1 MKLLEFLI
9 ANKTEFLAALLRHIL
24 LVLTSTSIAVAI
36 GVPLGVLSFRRPRL
50 GAPLIA
56 MANIVQA
63 IPSLALFGFLIPLPF
78 IGGIGARGALIA
90 LTLYSLLPIIRTT
103 VSGLASIDPSVRE
116 AGVAMGMRPRE
127 LLRQVEL
134 PLALPSILGGIRV
147 AAVTGVGTATIAAAI
162 GAGGL
167 GEYIFRGVAMVSN
180 VVILA
185 GAVPAALLALI
196 ADFGLGLLE
205 KTFSPGRER
214 SRSATAYVGLGLA
227 AAILLLAVG
236 WIYFERS
243 LGGIR
248 VGSKNFTEQVILGEI
263 LAQSIERAGGINVE
277 RRLNLGGTLVCE
289 RAMLSGDLDAYVEY
303 TGTALTAVFKQ
314 EIVRDPEEVNKRV
327 AASYRATGRALQA
340 PLGFNNTFAIL
351 VRKREAERLGL
362 HRISDVSAVVST
374 WTAAFGPEF
383 LDREDGF
390 RGLANVYHLQF
401 RQPPRAMD
409 LSLTYRALAD
419 GQVDLI
425 AGDATNGLIEKLDLL
440 MLEDDRHYFPPYFAA
455 PVIREET
462 LRKYPQLAA
471 VFERLGGSIND
482 AEMRKMNYEAD
493 VEGKDVV
500 AIARSFVERRF
511 GGR

>member
-1 MKLLEFLI
+1 
-9 ANKTEFLAALLRHIL
+9 
-24 LVLTSTSIAVAI
+24 
-36 GVPLGVLSFRRPRL
+36 
-50 GAPLIA
+50 
-56 MANIVQA
+56 
-63 IPSLALFGFLIPLPF
+63 
-78 IGGIGARGALIA
+78 
-90 LTLYSLLPIIRTT
+90 
-103 VSGLASIDPSVRE
+103 
-116 AGVAMGMRPRE
+116 
-127 LLRQVEL
+127 
-134 PLALPSILGGIRV
+134 
-147 AAVTGVGTATIAAAI
+147 
-162 GAGGL
+162 
-167 GEYIFRGVAMVSN
+167 
-180 VVILA
+180 
-185 GAVPAALLALI
+185 
-196 ADFGLGLLE
+196 LLE
-205 KTFSPGRER
+205 KRFSPGRER